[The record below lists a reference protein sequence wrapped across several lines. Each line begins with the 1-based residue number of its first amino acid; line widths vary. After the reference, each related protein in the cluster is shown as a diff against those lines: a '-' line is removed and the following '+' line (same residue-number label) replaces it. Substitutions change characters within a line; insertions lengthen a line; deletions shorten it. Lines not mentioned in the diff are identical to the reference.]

1 MKVYPDI
8 VSLENEE
15 LANYPTQ
22 SFNGQITVISDLKKV
37 DEAVAYLSKCSV
49 IGFDTETRPTFTKN
63 HKNTVALLQLSDE
76 KRAFLFR
83 IKLIGLPTSLV
94 QILTNET
101 ICKVGV
107 AVHDDIK
114 ALQEIRAF
122 TPKNFIDLQ
131 TIAKSLHIE
140 AMGLRKLTPIAL
152 GFKISK
158 RQQLSNW
165 ENIFLSKA
173 QRLYAATDAWV
184 SLRIYQ
190 ELQPY
195 TTL

>member
-1 MKVYPDI
+1 MKIYPEI

-15 LANYPTQ
+15 LAKYPTR
-22 SFNGQITVISDLKKV
+22 SFNGQITVISDIKKV
-37 DEAVAYLSKCSV
+37 DKAVAYLSKCSV

-63 HKNTVALLQLSDE
+63 QKNTVALLQLSDE

-83 IKLIGLPTSLV
+83 LKHIGLPTSLV
-94 QILTNET
+94 QILTNEA
-101 ICKVGV
+101 IGKVGV

-114 ALQEIRAF
+114 ALQEIRRF

-131 TIAKSLHIE
+131 TIAKSLRIE

-173 QRLYAATDAWV
+173 QRLYAATDAGV